1 MNDEIIWIEDASEL
15 EIISN
20 RKLENKTVITSSF
33 EVTQSLKSK
42 DIPHLF
48 SDDFITDVERA
59 KLFEKMILWRKWHKQ
74 YENSELMY
82 NNVNLLGIIDETE
95 IGTFLME
102 KLIFATK
109 IKNVINELK
118 PRKIFLERRYE
129 DIVSDF
135 VGNNIEINTFLKK
148 DLVRDD
154 SDKLKIK
161 FNFGKHPLSFKIS
174 KKLYKKIK
182 KNTDSISST
191 IYDLSFTEKDFNKK
205 TIIFVEFNTELFSK
219 LFQSLKDYDGR
230 VVLANYRR
238 PTIWNKE
245 TLDIVRNNNCKIFNF
260 ESFVSREEKMN
271 VKNLSEE
278 FLKKILDFLNN
289 SIELEKFFEF
299 DGIQLW
305 KTFRDWLIIK
315 YQIQMFDSLLM
326 ISAGKEL
333 VEKSDIRCLVSL
345 NDIGVTEKMFSELTN
360 CDSIILQHGF
370 KETITDTIRFDKL
383 DYVNFKDKLA
393 VWSKRRKDELIKNFG
408 IDENKIIVTGS
419 PRHDDYFSLTKIKN
433 SSSVKRVLIAPH
445 TLNELNGLVDI
456 NLKIRYNILLK
467 KIISYLKKFDGI
479 EIVVKLHAN
488 SLKHNDELKSYIQY
502 IDKDIP
508 IYSWTS
514 VKDTINEADVVIVI
528 SPEFFA
534 TPTMLIE
541 SIILEK
547 PIMNFVLDDNITQVD
562 YVRSDSTFTLS
573 YKDDIEEALKK
584 IILDIEFKNQLR
596 HNGREYLSRHLS
608 NHNIA
613 SERLSD
619 ILKQF

>member
-1 MNDEIIWIEDASEL
+1 MNDEIFWIEDTSEL
-15 EIISN
+15 EIISD

-154 SDKLKIK
+154 SDKIKIK

-219 LFQSLKDYDGR
+219 LFQSLKDYDGI

-260 ESFVSREEKMN
+260 ERFVSKEDKIN

-433 SSSVKRVLIAPH
+433 SSSVKRDLIAPH

-541 SIILEK
+541 SMILEK

>member
-154 SDKLKIK
+154 SDKIKIK